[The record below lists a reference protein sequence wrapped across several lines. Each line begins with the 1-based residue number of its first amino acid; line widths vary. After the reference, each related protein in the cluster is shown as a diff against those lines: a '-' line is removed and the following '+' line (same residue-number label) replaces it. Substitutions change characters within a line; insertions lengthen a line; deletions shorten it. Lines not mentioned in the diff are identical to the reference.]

1 MDANHLPAGADHE
14 SLPEIY
20 VILFTEND
28 VRGAGL
34 PVYHIE
40 RMVMETGE
48 LFQDGEHIIY
58 VNGAYQDDGSA
69 LGTLIAD
76 FRQSDPDKVRNESLA
91 KRMKYLKE
99 STEGVSHMCRIVEEI
114 VKKEREEALNE
125 AFLQFV
131 QNMSKQHFSLAQMT
145 ALSGRSEEEV
155 IAALKN
161 LGLSVPQ

>member
-1 MDANHLPAGADHE
+1 M
-14 SLPEIY
+14 
-20 VILFTEND
+20 
-28 VRGAGL
+28 
-34 PVYHIE
+34 
-40 RMVMETGE
+40 
-48 LFQDGEHIIY
+48 
-58 VNGAYQDDGSA
+58 
-69 LGTLIAD
+69 IAD

-155 IAALKN
+155 IAALKS